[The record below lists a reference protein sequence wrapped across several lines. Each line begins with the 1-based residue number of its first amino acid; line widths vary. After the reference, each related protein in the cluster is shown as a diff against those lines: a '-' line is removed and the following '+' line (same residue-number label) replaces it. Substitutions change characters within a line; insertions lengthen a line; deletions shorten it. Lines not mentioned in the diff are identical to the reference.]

1 MVKSKTLLFLFVFL
15 LITAFSPDQNDPI
28 NTYILVRHAEK
39 VDDSSD
45 PELSDRGFQR
55 TMLLDSLLSHSDL
68 HAIYTTDYTRTRETV
83 KFISDRVNLQPQIYN
98 PREQQIFLKELLN
111 YNQGET
117 ILISG
122 HSNTIPELANLLLN
136 REHFTEKFDESDY
149 SNVLIITRS
158 GDQASI
164 LHLRY

>member
-1 MVKSKTLLFLFVFL
+1 MVKSKALLFLFVVL
-15 LITAFSPDQNDPI
+15 LITAFSPHQNDPI
-28 NTYILVRHAEK
+28 TTYILVRHAEK

-45 PELSDRGFQR
+45 PDLSESGVQR
-55 TMLLDSLLSHSDL
+55 AKVLDSLLSNADL

-83 KFISDRVNLQPQIYN
+83 KFISDRMELNARIYN
-98 PREQQIFLKELLN
+98 PSEQQIFLNELLS

-136 REHFTEKFDESDY
+136 REHFTENFDESDY
-149 SNVLIITRS
+149 GNLLIITRS
-158 GDQASI
+158 GNETTM